1 MKVKSYPKWAL
12 FVFALSTLGWI
23 VMIVIDLVTKQES
36 KLLFAVH
43 IALAAV
49 YLIAT
54 VVYLI
59 QYGAAKRRRE
69 KYLAQEAKEAEEKL
83 AAAQQEAQKHA

>member
-1 MKVKSYPKWAL
+1 MKFKAFPKWVTY
-12 FVFALSTLGWI
+12 VFGLSTLGWL
-23 VMIVIDLVTKQES
+23 VMVVIDLITKQES
-36 KLLFAVH
+36 KLLFAAHV
-43 IALAAV
+43 ALAAV

>member
-1 MKVKSYPKWAL
+1 MKFKAFPKWVTY
-12 FVFALSTLGWI
+12 VFALSTLGWA
-23 VMIVIDLVTKQES
+23 VMVVIDLVTKQES
-36 KLLFAVH
+36 KLLFAAH

-83 AAAQQEAQKHA
+83 AAAQQEAQKNA